1 MPYPVIA
8 LVAAVALSGY
18 YVLGTE
24 ASRWSKVTVAA
35 VVLASLL
42 MWWYRPQWLLVA
54 QLLQA
59 AAGIYVLVYL
69 KVTRE
74 AV

>member
-8 LVAAVALSGY
+8 LIAALGLAGY
-18 YVLGTE
+18 YAFGTE

-42 MWWYRPQWLLVA
+42 IWRYRPQWLLVA

-69 KVTRE
+69 RVTRV